1 MQATILTIGDEILI
15 GQIVDTN
22 SVSIAKYLNAA
33 GVVVREKC
41 SIGDDRDQ
49 IVTTLERCLAHSDI
63 VILTGGLGPT
73 KDDITKKTL
82 AEMFHSELVVDPAV
96 EAHVRRMLEARGI
109 DFNEL
114 NRGQALVPACCTV
127 LFNAHG
133 TAPGMWF
140 ERDGKVVV

>member
-1 MQATILTIGDEILI
+1 
-15 GQIVDTN
+15 
-22 SVSIAKYLNAA
+22 
-33 GVVVREKC
+33 
-41 SIGDDRDQ
+41 
-49 IVTTLERCLAHSDI
+49 
-63 VILTGGLGPT
+63 
-73 KDDITKKTL
+73 
-82 AEMFHSELVVDPAV
+82 MFHSELVVDPAV

-140 ERDGKVVV
+140 ERDGKVVVSLPGAPSRWSI